1 MALAGLT
8 LDTSAGNVA
17 APEWVQPATVL
28 VVGHVHAEVPRGDD
42 GHVHAEAPGADDGLE
57 MGPPV
62 RGVGQAGDRV
72 GQRAERPLAPV
83 EPDAGGLAP
92 PVRVSMS

>member
-1 MALAGLT
+1 VVLAGLT

-17 APEWVQPATVL
+17 APEWVRLATVL
-28 VVGHVHAEVPRGDD
+28 VVGHVHAEVPGGDD

-72 GQRAERPLAPV
+72 GQRAERPLGPV
-83 EPDAGGLAP
+83 GQETGGLAP